1 MKAFITL
8 ESLLE
13 YFVFST
19 ETLQHEDDLIAHS
32 KVSKERP
39 QVQRENN
46 IPQFH
51 ASLLI
56 FIIIFFLQ
64 VFPTGGGEVPCGGAL
79 LLPLKVIPG
88 PSATL
93 PLIHSC
99 LIKVDNIVF
108 SQTTHRP
115 DHLSIYFD
123 HPVIISI
130 ISLFFTCSFLL
141 IILLFLL
148 LHHPLLN

>member
-46 IPQFH
+46 IPQFQ
-51 ASLLI
+51 ASPFN
-56 FIIIFFLQ
+56 FILFSPFSVFTFTFTAIYHFTSCSLTRSSSPLLQ
-64 VFPTGGGEVPCGGAL
+64 VFPAGGEVPCGGAL
-79 LLPLKVIPG
+79 PKKVIPAPSHPFLLPLIR
-88 PSATL
+88 
-93 PLIHSC
+93 C
-99 LIKVDNIVF
+99 LIKVDNTNN
-108 SQTTHRP
+108 S
-115 DHLSIYFD
+115 LSI
-123 HPVIISI
+123 
-130 ISLFFTCSFLL
+130 SLHF
-141 IILLFLL
+141 
-148 LHHPLLN
+148 PLLTLNSFID

>member
-32 KVSKERP
+32 KVSKDRP

-51 ASLLI
+51 ASLFN

-64 VFPTGGGEVPCGGAL
+64 VFPAGGGEVPYGGAL
-79 LLPLKVIPG
+79 LPPKVIPG
-88 PSATL
+88 PSPTL

-108 SQTTHRP
+108 SNN
-115 DHLSIYFD
+115 S
-123 HPVIISI
+123 S
-130 ISLFFTCSFLL
+130 S
-141 IILLFLL
+141 
-148 LHHPLLN
+148 

>member
-46 IPQFH
+46 IPQFQAAAPFNPH
-51 ASLLI
+51 PLFPSSWFQILFSHKIKFSFAAGIPTGWRGSLRRCS
-56 FIIIFFLQ
+56 IIIFI
-64 VFPTGGGEVPCGGAL
+64 T
-79 LLPLKVIPG
+79 IIIIIIIII
-88 PSATL
+88 T
-93 PLIHSC
+93 I
-99 LIKVDNIVF
+99 IIIIINNIIIIIIII
-108 SQTTHRP
+108 
-115 DHLSIYFD
+115 IY
-123 HPVIISI
+123 
-130 ISLFFTCSFLL
+130 
-141 IILLFLL
+141 
-148 LHHPLLN
+148 

>member
-46 IPQFH
+46 IPQFQ
-51 ASLLI
+51 AST
-56 FIIIFFLQ
+56 FILVLFSPLF
-64 VFPTGGGEVPCGGAL
+64 G
-79 LLPLKVIPG
+79 LLPSVIV
-88 PSATL
+88 S
-93 PLIHSC
+93 
-99 LIKVDNIVF
+99 
-108 SQTTHRP
+108 
-115 DHLSIYFD
+115 
-123 HPVIISI
+123 HPVS
-130 ISLFFTCSFLL
+130 
-141 IILLFLL
+141 
-148 LHHPLLN
+148 